1 MPADGPRDY
10 EVGYGKPP
18 VATRFKKGN
27 AANRRGRP
35 RSSKNLAT
43 LLEHALDEPVA
54 IAEKGERRKL
64 TKRDLVIKQLVNKS
78 AEADLRATRR

>member
-27 AANRRGRP
+27 AANP
-35 RSSKNLAT
+35 HFS
-43 LLEHALDEPVA
+43 
-54 IAEKGERRKL
+54 
-64 TKRDLVIKQLVNKS
+64 QY
-78 AEADLRATRR
+78 